1 MSYAQLGDR
10 SLFSSLE
17 AFAYLN
23 HAAVSP
29 LHDPALDALAQIS
42 ASYASSPDIP
52 AWFER
57 RELTRAKLARLI
69 DAPTADDIGFVA
81 NTSAGNTH
89 LALGMDWRPG
99 QTIALMRGDFPANII
114 PWLQAAEL
122 FELNILWLPQIEST
136 NRGAWLDHLKL
147 KLAECDVTLLAISA
161 VMFQT
166 GWRLPL
172 AYISELCREHGAL
185 FVVDGIQA
193 VGAIPLSVQTLHID
207 ALTCGGHKWLMGVEG
222 AGFIFISEKLRRR
235 LKPRMAGWL
244 SPQES
249 LSFLS
254 EGRGHLRYDRPMRQ
268 DAAFVE
274 GGTQPAL
281 GYAILDRSLDLL
293 LELTPEAIFEHVD
306 TYLNELERGLEALGL
321 VSVRPS
327 QRDARSTILSMEL
340 PPELPLKALWSALSE
355 RGILCATP
363 DGYLRFSPHWPNPM
377 AELPEVLR
385 RTQDAITQVRTS
397 HTA

>member
-29 LHDPALDALAQIS
+29 LHDPALEALTQIS
-42 ASYASSPDIP
+42 ASYASAPDIP

-57 RELTRAKLARLI
+57 REQTRAKLARLI
-69 DAPTADDIGFVA
+69 DAPSPEDIGFVA

-172 AYISELCREHGAL
+172 AYISELCRERGAL

-193 VGAIPLSVQTLHID
+193 IGALPLSVQTLHID

-222 AGFIFISEKLRRR
+222 AGFVFISARMRKR

-281 GYAILDRSLDLL
+281 GYAILDQSLDLL
-293 LELTPEAIFEHVD
+293 LELTPAAIFDHVD
-306 TYLNELERGLEALGL
+306 AYLNELERGLVALGL

-327 QRDARSTILSMEL
+327 QRDARSTILSLEL
-340 PPELPLKALWSALSE
+340 PPELPLKALWSALAE

-363 DGYLRFSPHWPNPM
+363 DGYLRFSPHWPNPIS
-377 AELPEVLR
+377 EIPEVLR
-385 RTQDAITQVRTS
+385 RAQDAIAQVR
-397 HTA
+397 AA

>member
-57 RELTRAKLARLI
+57 REHTRAKLARLI
-69 DAPTADDIGFVA
+69 DAPSAEDIGFVA

-89 LALGMDWRPG
+89 LALGIDWRPG

-222 AGFIFISEKLRRR
+222 AGFIFISAKLRQR

-244 SPQES
+244 SPQEA

-293 LELTPEAIFEHVD
+293 LELTPEAIFEHVNA
-306 TYLNELERGLEALGL
+306 YLDELERGLEALGL

-327 QRDARSTILSMEL
+327 QRDARSTILSLEL

-363 DGYLRFSPHWPNPM
+363 DGYLRFSPHWPNPLS
-377 AELPEVLR
+377 ELPEVLR
-385 RTQDAITQVRTS
+385 RAQDAITQARTS
-397 HTA
+397 PTA